1 MTATMGASS
10 SMGTTQQG
18 KRKESAALVQHSK
31 RQHHSY
37 GVPYGVAPLQAASMA
52 FPITGVSGAAA
63 RWSTAAALG
72 DAGRAAALPLPLWVG
87 ANAPAG
93 QMVASV
99 NGIATASAPQ
109 MVTTNGVATS
119 STPQMASMNGV
130 VTASVP
136 QMVTANDVATWS
148 TPHMA
153 SASQMVTANG
163 VTTSSTPQM
172 ASVNGIVTASAPQ
185 TVTANGVETMSTPL
199 VFAQAAGQLVPVPVQ
214 LYGYMP
220 TVAGPTGATPLPLA
234 AALTRFHSATLARM
248 LSELMA
254 VCQPPVKQHES
265 RNNTPP
271 RWWPTAAEPWWA
283 AEVAAHLP
291 RIPMPVPFVAAKLL
305 KKAHRVAVLVAMVKH
320 LSPDFGRIAA
330 AVRRCEMSASE
341 AALWDSAL
349 GNEQAPCGRPVYIV
363 QMQHLLPPGQALA
376 DTGGVTL
383 PADNAAGQ
391 VVVAVADL
399 VEQPQEMQGGVGV
412 HGGVVPAVGY
422 QQVAAILAG
431 DGGAHMA
438 TTVAMP
444 TEKVRDQVA
453 AAEAEPEKP
462 QPEQGGDVDA
472 TFFFPESD
480 LLEQE
485 LDDMLGLAPF
495 PTEQADDPHELA
507 LSDQSGK
514 DIEASGAAAEAE
526 EEPEDRPWYQNEE
539 QRSLFANISLGSP
552 HSYDDGWYL
561 F

>member
-10 SMGTTQQG
+10 SMG

-31 RQHHSY
+31 RQHHS
-37 GVPYGVAPLQAASMA
+37 YGVAPLQAASMA

-72 DAGRAAALPLPLWVG
+72 AAGRAAALPLPLRVG

-93 QMVASV
+93 LKVASV
-99 NGIATASAPQ
+99 ATVSEP
-109 MVTTNGVATS
+109 
-119 STPQMASMNGV
+119 
-130 VTASVP
+130 
-136 QMVTANDVATWS
+136 
-148 TPHMA
+148 
-153 SASQMVTANG
+153 QMVTANG
-163 VTTSSTPQM
+163 VTMSSTPQMVTANGVATSGTPQM
-172 ASVNGIVTASAPQ
+172 ASVNGVVKASAPQ
-185 TVTANGVETMSTPL
+185 TVTANGVETASTPL

-214 LYGYMP
+214 FYGYMP

-320 LSPDFGRIAA
+320 LSPDYGRIAA

-391 VVVAVADL
+391 VVVAVPDL